1 MERIAI
7 IGAGGK
13 RCLAV
18 GGEVPREGPDLKGS
32 VMTNYRLFGAD
43 TSPYSLKVKAFL
55 TYKELPFEWVT
66 RSRSNEA
73 DFQANAQAIATVP
86 LLVSPTRPVS
96 QDSTAMLAAIEA
108 DHPEPS
114 AVPDDPA
121 CAMLALILEDFA
133 DEWLN
138 KCMFQQRWGQSP
150 DREAAALRVL
160 AQLYD
165 GKPPRARKA
174 PQNQIVERMAARLS
188 LVGAEPDNSET
199 LDASWRRF
207 ALRLNDHLKNHLC
220 LFGGRPSVA
229 DFALAAQFQQM
240 LLDPTPA
247 SWLRDRAPFVAA
259 WCAYMEAP
267 QAGGPFA
274 DLGALEETL
283 APLFE
288 GELSVTYLPWA
299 SANAASASRN
309 RKRFSVT
316 LADGAFEQGTQ
327 RYAARAFKSLRAAV
341 KATEEDESLT
351 NFLERTGA
359 RRHFAKA

>member
-1 MERIAI
+1 
-7 IGAGGK
+7 
-13 RCLAV
+13 
-18 GGEVPREGPDLKGS
+18 
-32 VMTNYRLFGAD
+32 MTNYRLFGAD

-55 TYKELPFEWVT
+55 TYKELPFEWIT

-73 DFQANAQAIATVP
+73 EFQANAQAIATVP

-114 AVPDDPA
+114 SVPDDPA
-121 CAMLALILEDFA
+121 CAMLALILEDYA
-133 DEWLN
+133 DEWVN

-174 PQNQIVERMAARLS
+174 PQKQIVERMTARLS
-188 LVGAEPDNSET
+188 LVGAEVDNSET

-207 ALRLNDHLKNHLC
+207 ALCLNEHLKNHLC

-240 LLDPTPA
+240 LLDPTPGK
-247 SWLRDRAPFVAA
+247 WLRDRAPFVAT
-259 WCAYMEAP
+259 WCAFMEAP

-274 DLGALEETL
+274 
-283 APLFE
+283 PLFE
-288 GELSVTYLPWA
+288 RELSATYLPWA

-327 RYAARAFKSLRAAV
+327 LYAARAFKSLRSAV
-341 KATEEDESLT
+341 SATAEDEALKD
-351 NFLERTGA
+351 FLERTGA
-359 RRHFAKA
+359 HRHLARA

>member
-1 MERIAI
+1 
-7 IGAGGK
+7 
-13 RCLAV
+13 
-18 GGEVPREGPDLKGS
+18 
-32 VMTNYRLFGAD
+32 MTNYRLFGAD

-55 TYKELPFEWVT
+55 TYKELPFEWIT

-73 DFQANAQAIATVP
+73 EFQANAQAFATVP

-108 DHPEPS
+108 DHAEPS
-114 AVPDDPA
+114 SVPDDPA
-121 CAMLALILEDFA
+121 CAMLALILEDYA

-174 PQNQIVERMAARLS
+174 PQKQIVERMTARLS
-188 LVGAEPDNSET
+188 LVGAEADNGET

-207 ALRLNDHLKNHLC
+207 ALCLNDHLKNHLC

-240 LLDPTPA
+240 LLDPTPGN
-247 SWLRDRAPFVAA
+247 WLRDRAPFVAA
-259 WCAYMEAP
+259 WCTFMEAP

-274 DLGALEETL
+274 DLSALEETL
-283 APLFE
+283 APLF
-288 GELSVTYLPWA
+288 GNELSLTYLPWA
-299 SANAASASRN
+299 SANAASAARN

-316 LADGAFEQGTQ
+316 LTDGAFEQATQ

-341 KATEEDESLT
+341 SATAEDAALKD
-351 NFLERTGA
+351 FLERPGA
-359 RRHFAKA
+359 DRHFTKA